1 MAGKIAFLPEEILL
15 APQGKVDSTKEGRAL
30 QAGSQQKP

>member
-15 APQGKVDSTKEGRAL
+15 APQGKVDSTKEGQPL
-30 QAGSQQKP
+30 QAGSQQRP